1 MRNTKRKKKIPRFE
15 TEDEEREFWATHDST
30 HYIDWRKAKRARF
43 PELKPSEKSISIR
56 MPKFLIEDLKLLAN
70 RRGIPYQSLMKELLA
85 EKVEKELS
93 STS

>member
-30 HYIDWRKAKRARF
+30 HYIDWRKAKRVRF